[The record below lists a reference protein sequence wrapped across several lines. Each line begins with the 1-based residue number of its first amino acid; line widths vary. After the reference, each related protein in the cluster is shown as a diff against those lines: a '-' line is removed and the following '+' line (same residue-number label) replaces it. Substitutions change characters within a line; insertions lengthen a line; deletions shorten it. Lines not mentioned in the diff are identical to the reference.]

1 MTRLILHI
9 GPGKC
14 GSTTIQRLCAA
25 SKGAF
30 NQSVGFHFL
39 DPTEFVDLDT
49 GTVSSSRISAL
60 DDLIKKTLNDHN
72 VAVISHEFLFQTP
85 QAVGIIIQRMMAAC
99 SDVRLIGYAR
109 RQSSLLTSTYSQW
122 LFRARE
128 RLDEISLL
136 LRHKRIEPKLFTG
149 LERQFIASIIDDFH
163 SARQLSGYNLLDL
176 WGGYK
181 ALERQ
186 AQCTDFRIGVLP
198 TAAYSFSLVN
208 DFCKK
213 ADLELSV
220 TQTLEEIV
228 NPKFNSGL
236 VASLNAA
243 VLAGEAEL
251 HPHQGNDEILAL
263 SQKLP
268 DFAQPRPEFLD
279 LLCAYTDAYFSD
291 GNKALVERYE
301 LFDSYFSVKT
311 SLSKD
316 ELLDAINEEQRY
328 RMHNPN
334 LISEYYAQ
342 ISQAIKV
349 AQQPN

>member
-1 MTRLILHI
+1 VTRLILHI

-128 RLDEISLL
+128 RLD
-136 LRHKRIEPKLFTG
+136 
-149 LERQFIASIIDDFH
+149 DH

>member
-1 MTRLILHI
+1 
-9 GPGKC
+9 
-14 GSTTIQRLCAA
+14 
-25 SKGAF
+25 
-30 NQSVGFHFL
+30 
-39 DPTEFVDLDT
+39 
-49 GTVSSSRISAL
+49 
-60 DDLIKKTLNDHN
+60 
-72 VAVISHEFLFQTP
+72 
-85 QAVGIIIQRMMAAC
+85 
-99 SDVRLIGYAR
+99 
-109 RQSSLLTSTYSQW
+109 
-122 LFRARE
+122 
-128 RLDEISLL
+128 
-136 LRHKRIEPKLFTG
+136 
-149 LERQFIASIIDDFH
+149 
-163 SARQLSGYNLLDL
+163 
-176 WGGYK
+176 
-181 ALERQ
+181 
-186 AQCTDFRIGVLP
+186 
-198 TAAYSFSLVN
+198 
-208 DFCKK
+208 
-213 ADLELSV
+213 
-220 TQTLEEIV
+220 
-228 NPKFNSGL
+228 